1 MNNLSKIDFTRRDA
15 GIDLLRALTMFVM
28 IFVNDLWS
36 IHDYPRWLGHAA
48 GGEDF
53 MGLADVVFPCF
64 LFVVGMSIPF
74 AVERRFAKG
83 FSGES
88 TVGHILSRTF
98 ALLVMGVFIV
108 NSEAG
113 LSPEVPYSMGVYRI
127 LMVAGFICV
136 WNQYPHTDSRVRQWL
151 FAALKVIGVLTLGFL
166 AVTFRDPE
174 GGVFATRWWGIL
186 GLIGWSYLFCATVY
200 VLLRGKLPWL
210 AGVLISLIVV
220 CILTSRMNEAWG
232 GRAILDLPWPN
243 FLDTFLNNVLH
254 VDNGGLPAFTM
265 GGILFSLLCAK
276 YRDLDVRKKA
286 LWVAVAIV
294 FLCAAGFVA
303 RKFWILSKIGATP
316 PWIFYVTAIAV
327 GMYALLTF
335 MSERGWAGW
344 MKVIAPAGTAT
355 LTCYLV
361 PYFAYAL
368 MGFVGFS
375 FPDWSIHGVAGIVKC
390 LCFSLVVIGVTWL
403 LGRLNI
409 KLKI

>member
-1 MNNLSKIDFTRRDA
+1 MNTLSKIDFTRRDA

-74 AVERRFAKG
+74 AVERRFSKG

-108 NSEAG
+108 NSEAR
-113 LSPEVPYSMGVYRI
+113 LSAEVPYSMGVYRI

-136 WNQYPHTDSRVRQWL
+136 WNQYPRTDNPVRQWM
-151 FAALKVIGVLTLGFL
+151 FTALKITGVLILGFL
-166 AVTFRDPE
+166 AFTFRDPE
-174 GGVFATRWWGIL
+174 GGLFAARWWGIL
-186 GLIGWSYLFCATVY
+186 GLIGWSYLICAAVY
-200 VLLRGKLPWL
+200 VLLRRRFGWL
-210 AGVLISLIVV
+210 VGVQVALVAV
-220 CILTSRMNEAWG
+220 CILTSRMNDLRG
-232 GRAILDLPWPN
+232 GVAILNMPRPN
-243 FLDTFLNNVLH
+243 FLNSFLNDVLH
-254 VDNGGLPAFTM
+254 VDNGGLAAFTM
-265 GGILFSLLCAK
+265 GGVLFSLLCAK
-276 YRDLDVRKKA
+276 YRDFDVRKKA
-286 LWVAVAIV
+286 LWVAVAV
-294 FLCAAGFVA
+294 VLLCAAGFVA

-335 MSERGWAGW
+335 LSDRGWTGW
-344 MKVIAPAGTAT
+344 MKVIGPAGTAT

-361 PYFAYAL
+361 PYLAYAFFGL
-368 MGFVGFS
+368 VGLS
-375 FPDWSIHGVAGIVKC
+375 FPEWSTHGLAGIVKC
-390 LCFSLVVIGVTWL
+390 LCFSLVVIGATWL
-403 LGRLNI
+403 LGRLSI